1 MRQSYNQTMQTIEK
15 QMLVV
20 LDEEGEMLASD
31 IRDRL
36 ELDQNQQVHYRADGA
51 LDEYVTT
58 VRREEQPGAAAAARV
73 YALTDAGRE
82 WVAEQS
88 DDVSFTSL
96 SDTEKEIERL
106 NQQVSDLRGEL
117 KQATEWHREDAGHY
131 SQLRQEV
138 EEIENELR
146 MVRTRASGAKGDAER
161 LKDSLDDVETR
172 LTGVQKQ
179 IDRLEDNV
187 EDQSEKQRELVEHL
201 QHLSEQVEQVE
212 ANQKQVERLRDRVEE
227 LEDSQP
233 SSLLDLLFR

>member
-1 MRQSYNQTMQTIEK
+1 MQTVER
-15 QMLVV
+15 QMLIV

-88 DDVSFTSL
+88 DDVSFSSL
-96 SDTEKEIERL
+96 SDAENEIERL
-106 NQQVSDLRGEL
+106 NQQVSDLGDEL

-131 SQLRQEV
+131 SQLRGQVDEMQD
-138 EEIENELR
+138 ELR
-146 MVRTRASGAKGDAER
+146 LVRTRAAGAAGDTDRLRNDVDSIEDRLSALQQQIER
-161 LKDSLDDVETR
+161 LENSVE
-172 LTGVQKQ
+172 
-179 IDRLEDNV
+179 E
-187 EDQSEKQRELVEHL
+187 QSEKRRELAEQLERIEQLQRENSNQLNSLEGRIEDLEH
-201 QHLSEQVEQVE
+201 
-212 ANQKQVERLRDRVEE
+212 N
-227 LEDSQP
+227 QP
-233 SSLLDLLFR
+233 SGLLDLLR